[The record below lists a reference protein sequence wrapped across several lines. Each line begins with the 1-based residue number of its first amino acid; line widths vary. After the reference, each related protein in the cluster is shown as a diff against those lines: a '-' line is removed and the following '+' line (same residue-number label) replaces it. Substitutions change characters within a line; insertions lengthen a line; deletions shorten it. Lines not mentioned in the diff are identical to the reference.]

1 MDKRTQRKKIA
12 GKLFRKGLSQE
23 EIAETLGC
31 GVSTVSVY
39 LYELGLRQRKALG
52 LGEKCVELHYKGYSN
67 SQIAY
72 ELEIS
77 KSYVYEQLR
86 ERGLINIYPKC
97 HENLIDE
104 NTKYA
109 VDINARP
116 LEKLTIY
123 GKWQVKNGLRF
134 RKKIHYTDIT
144 PLFAPR

>member
-12 GKLFRKGLSQE
+12 GNLFRKGLSQE

-52 LGEKCVELHYKGYSN
+52 LGAKCVELHLKGYSN

-86 ERGLINIYPKC
+86 ER
-97 HENLIDE
+97 
-104 NTKYA
+104 
-109 VDINARP
+109 
-116 LEKLTIY
+116 
-123 GKWQVKNGLRF
+123 
-134 RKKIHYTDIT
+134 
-144 PLFAPR
+144 

>member
-1 MDKRTQRKKIA
+1 MDRTQKKELA
-12 GKLFRKGLSQE
+12 GRLYKKGVKE
-23 EIAETLGC
+23 TEIAEKLGC
-31 GVSTVSVY
+31 SVASVY
-39 LYELGLRQRKALG
+39 IYLKELGLKQRKPLG
-52 LGEKCVELHYKGYSN
+52 LAMKCVELHLKGYSN

-86 ERGLINIYPKC
+86 EKGFGNIYTKC

-104 NTKYA
+104 NTQFA
-109 VDINARP
+109 VDRNARP

-123 GKWQVKNGLRF
+123 EKWQFKHGVRF